1 MVPMTMFRG
10 FRLARKAIVCL
21 CRANAANV
29 AVIFAIAAIPV
40 IGAIGTAIDLAK
52 ANDVSTRL
60 QAALDA
66 AVLAGDTQ
74 PSAQQIST
82 ASVVFSSDF
91 NARYGATAT
100 ASFLQNSNGSLSG
113 TASSSVNASFLGVFG
128 ISSIPVNAKATA
140 TPGAQSKTSVCIL
153 LVNALDSQALLVN
166 SGAQIT
172 APNCEIDVL
181 STQSPAAIFNT
192 TLNVENICI
201 KGSTIIKNGGA
212 NPPVQT
218 GCAAISDP
226 FAATLPSVS
235 VGACNFNGQTYNPG
249 TVTLNPGVYCG
260 STNFN
265 GSGTLTFNPGLY
277 VIENG
282 AMIFNSGWT
291 VTGTGV
297 TFYLVD
303 QNATIT
309 FNGGVNANLSAPTS
323 GTYANILMFE
333 PAGLGNTQLP
343 INGSSGDSFTGLIY
357 LPSRDVV
364 INSVS
369 NATANSVTMVF
380 STLILDQMNWSI
392 TPGALSMSRATGN
405 ATSAYLSK

>member
-1 MVPMTMFRG
+1 MFRCQHSTIAVRG
-10 FRLARKAIVCL
+10 LGSQSDPLLVATVAQARISDGCAVHPANSSSDVCSDVPAREPWYSIEGL
-21 CRANAANV
+21 DVFLINR
-29 AVIFAIAAIPV
+29 ID
-40 IGAIGTAIDLAK
+40 GGTPK
-52 ANDVSTRL
+52 
-60 QAALDA
+60 
-66 AVLAGDTQ
+66 
-74 PSAQQIST
+74 
-82 ASVVFSSDF
+82 SVVDPRV
-91 NARYGATAT
+91 ARWVRTILIFLPCSEIVKLIISWDGAD
-100 ASFLQNSNGSLSG
+100 GD
-113 TASSSVNASFLGVFG
+113 V
-128 ISSIPVNAKATA
+128 SIPVNATATA
-140 TPGAQSKTSVCIL
+140 TPGAQSKTSVCIP
-153 LVNALDSQALLVN
+153 LVNALDSPALLVN

-181 STQSPAAIFNT
+181 STQSPAATFNT

-201 KGSTIIKNGGA
+201 KGSTILKNGGA
-212 NPPVQT
+212 SPPVQT

-226 FAATLPSVS
+226 FAGTLPSVS
-235 VGACNFNGQTYNPG
+235 VGACNFTNQVYNPG

-265 GSGTLTFNPGLY
+265 GSGTLTLNPGLY
-277 VIENG
+277 VIKSG

-333 PAGLGNTQLP
+333 PAGLSNSQLP
-343 INGSSGDSFTGLIY
+343 INGSSGDSFAGLIY
-357 LPSRDVV
+357 LPSRDVT
-364 INSVS
+364 INQVS
-369 NATANSVTMVF
+369 NATANSVTMVL

-392 TPGALSMSRATGN
+392 TPGTLSMSRATGN
-405 ATSAYLSK
+405 AASAYLSK